1 MVAASRPAFGDITAG
16 ISLAGLLLPEAVA
29 YAGIA
34 GLAPQ
39 HAIFAAVSGLVVY
52 AVFGASRFAVV
63 SPTSAS
69 AAIIAA
75 SVASAGATTPG
86 ARLTI
91 TLAIVLLAGIWFLA
105 ASLLKLGFLADFISR
120 PVLRGFGLGLGATII
135 IKQMPLLVGIP
146 SPPGAAPIMLLHMLA
161 ALPTW
166 NLPSLVT
173 GLVALA
179 GLLALAR
186 WPMLP
191 RGFLVL
197 CAGAYAAV
205 AMHLADHGVHLV
217 GAIDFARIKLAAP
230 SLGYDDWLRLA
241 AYSLPMFLMIYAE
254 SWGSIRGLA
263 LRHGDTVDANRELR
277 ALGLANIG
285 AALVQGMPVGA
296 GFSASTANEQAGA
309 QTRVAG
315 VMAALCVAAMAL
327 FGGDFIARL
336 PTPVLAA
343 VVIAALLHTLNP
355 RPLLQLLKI
364 RRDFAVAA
372 VACIAVL
379 AAGVLNGMLA
389 AIGLSL
395 VVALARFSQPQVSE
409 LGALPDGY
417 NFASLQRQPTAK
429 RLPGIAIYRPD
440 RALFFANAARALG
453 DIFAATT
460 APTVRIVIVSLE
472 ESGDIDSTAA
482 EEILDFATS
491 VTARGQI
498 LVLARIK
505 DELRDVLARTSATAA
520 LPFSETRSV
529 NDAASFAKSW
539 LESSDSAKG

>member
-1 MVAASRPAFGDITAG
+1 M
-16 ISLAGLLLPEAVA
+16 A

-39 HAIFAAVSGLVVY
+39 HAIFAAASGLVVY
-52 AVFGASRFAVV
+52 ALFGASRFAVV

-91 TLAIVLLAGIWFLA
+91 TLAIVLLAGVWFLA

-135 IKQMPLLVGIP
+135 IKQIPLLVGIAPP
-146 SPPGAAPIMLLHMLA
+146 SGAAPVMLLHMLA

-166 NLPSLVT
+166 NLPSLLT
-173 GLVALA
+173 GLAALA
-179 GLLALAR
+179 GLLVLAR
-186 WPMLP
+186 WPLLP

-205 AMHLADHGVHLV
+205 AMHLAGHGVQLV
-217 GAIDFARIKLAAP
+217 GTIDFARIKLAAP

-241 AYSLPMFLMIYAE
+241 SYSLPMFLMIYAE

-309 QTRVAG
+309 QTRLAG
-315 VMAALCVAAMAL
+315 VMAALCIAAMAL
-327 FGGDFIARL
+327 FGGGFIARL

-372 VACIAVL
+372 VACVAVL

-417 NFASLQRQPTAK
+417 NFASLQRQPSAK

-460 APTVRIVIVSLE
+460 APTVRIIIVSLE

-482 EEILDFATS
+482 EEILDFATR
-491 VTARGQI
+491 VTARGQSV
-498 LVLARIK
+498 VLARIK
-505 DELRDVLARTSATAA
+505 DELRDVLARTSATAT

-529 NDAASFAKSW
+529 NDAAAFAKSR
-539 LESSDSAKG
+539 LESSNSGKS